1 MLMSVSKIGGP
12 KEAGGTRKK
21 GPVSGTS
28 GAFADSLKTAQ
39 ADAEVMPATESA
51 SVSNVGSVFAV
62 QEVPD
67 ALEQRSRKLA
77 ITYGNDLLERLDEL
91 KIGVLDGSIPK
102 EKLTDLAHHLRQKR
116 QSSTDEKLNEI
127 IAEIELRAEVEIAKL
142 SRR

>member
-1 MLMSVSKIGGP
+1 MNVSKIGGP
-12 KEAGGTRKK
+12 KEPQGTRKK
-21 GPVSGTS
+21 GSVSGTS

-39 ADAEVMPATESA
+39 TETESA
-51 SVSNVGSVFAV
+51 PVTESGTVGNVSSVFAV

-67 ALEQRSRKLA
+67 ALEQRSRKQA
-77 ITYGNDLLERLDEL
+77 MIYGNDLLERLDQL

-116 QSSTDEKLNEI
+116 QSSSDERLNEI